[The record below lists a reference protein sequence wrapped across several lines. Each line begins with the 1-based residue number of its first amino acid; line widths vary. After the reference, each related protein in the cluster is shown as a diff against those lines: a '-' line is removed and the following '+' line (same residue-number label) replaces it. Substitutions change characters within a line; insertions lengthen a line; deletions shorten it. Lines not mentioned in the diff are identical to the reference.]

1 MVSTVTKRWLING
14 TFSKRIIRSLE
25 NTAWGVAHLL
35 ETIIKYF
42 MAILREKEIPGASLD
57 GRDPSELKV
66 PELKRWLACLGAP
79 QKGKKADLV
88 ARFVE
93 NF

>member
-1 MVSTVTKRWLING
+1 MGGL
-14 TFSKRIIRSLE
+14 
-25 NTAWGVAHLL
+25 HLL

-57 GRDPSELKV
+57 GGDPSELKV
-66 PELKRWLACLGAP
+66 PELKRWLACRGAP